1 MPIFYPEGRM
11 SDTIKFCC
19 SLSGMLCQQ
28 NMEYGV
34 IGKKKRAGIWG
45 AEDQNGFTIKHVRLE
60 KESEKQTRSF
70 FQANGMRFG
79 PALPPVNGVCQMGS
93 RPNETFEKRP
103 LLPNFC
109 VRLKL

>member
-1 MPIFYPEGRM
+1 MPTFYLEGRM
-11 SDTIKFCC
+11 LDITKFCC

-34 IGKKKRAGIWG
+34 IGKKKRAGIWE
-45 AEDQNGFTIKHVRLE
+45 AEDQNDFIIKHVRLE

-79 PALPPVNGVCQMGS
+79 PVMPPANGVCQMGS